1 MKKLFKKVIPL
12 WLVLA
17 IVLDTSLLVG
27 LAEYYLLTKQ
37 FGTAFSKLSQTTK
50 NPEEFIQILKQE
62 VVPYKGYKTL
72 VKWNDLGKQLVES
85 GAIDKQKFE
94 ELFAQDVNVK
104 DHLKYLDGNS
114 NHNMVINENNS
125 RFMVN
130 VLWALG
136 LVNKSKVLD
145 EGLMKQEGLE
155 VARLAS
161 TGGWTLGTKG
171 PMELYSSQ
179 EIIKLTPEQ
188 QDLVKKIAENVYRPC
203 CGNSTAF
210 PDCNHGM
217 AALGYIQLAVKTGLS
232 EKQIYQDLLAFN
244 SYWFPQHYVEMAAM
258 FSKQNVKWKDVDSK
272 IALSQEYSS
281 AQAAG
286 RIQQQV
292 QDIPGFESK
301 GGSCGA

>member
-1 MKKLFKKVIPL
+1 MKKLLKKVIPL

-27 LAEYYLLTKQ
+27 LGEYYLLTRQ
-37 FGTAFSKLSQTTK
+37 FNSALSKLSQTTK

-104 DHLKYLDGNS
+104 DHLKYLEGNS

-130 VLWALG
+130 TLWALG

-179 EIIKLTPEQ
+179 EIIKLTSEQ

-217 AALGYIQLAVKTGLS
+217 AALGYIQLAVKAGLS

-258 FSKQNVKWKDVDSK
+258 FSKQNVKWKDVDPK

-281 AQAAG
+281 ALAAS